1 MRGLEERPGVRK
13 VNEREKKET
22 LGAVMTLSWAMWGD
36 GEEKGEGG
44 GARRPNIQREWVTKM
59 AGLERE

>member
-1 MRGLEERPGVRK
+1 MRGLEESPGVRK

-36 GEEKGEGG
+36 REEKGE
-44 GARRPNIQREWVTKM
+44 A
-59 AGLERE
+59 LEGPTYKESG